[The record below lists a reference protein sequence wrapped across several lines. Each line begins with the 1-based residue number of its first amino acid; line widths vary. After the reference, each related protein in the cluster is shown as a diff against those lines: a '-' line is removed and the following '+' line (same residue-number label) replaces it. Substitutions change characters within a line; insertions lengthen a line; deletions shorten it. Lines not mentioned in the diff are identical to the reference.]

1 MFVAL
6 GRVAHEFHRRL
17 VYRSPMTASTRQ
29 DLLAFLDRLGV
40 AHRTHDHA
48 PVFTVAESGAIKRD
62 MPGGHTKN
70 LFLKDK
76 AGRLFLLCAL
86 AETKINL
93 NALAKLLKAGRFSF
107 GSPEL
112 LLEAL
117 GVTPGSVTVFALIND
132 RLGRVALLLDE
143 ALLHIDPVNFHPLS
157 NDATTAVSPAG
168 LMTFLEATGHAPL
181 RIAFD
186 AAGAPAAVE

>member
-1 MFVAL
+1 M
-6 GRVAHEFHRRL
+6 
-17 VYRSPMTASTRQ
+17 
-29 DLLAFLDRLGV
+29 
-40 AHRTHDHA
+40 
-48 PVFTVAESGAIKRD
+48 FTVAESDTIKRD

-76 AGRLFLLCAL
+76 TGRLFLLCAL

-117 GVTPGSVTVFALIND
+117 GVTPGSVTAFALIND
-132 RLGRVALLLDE
+132 RLGRVSLLLDE
-143 ALLHIDPVNFHPLS
+143 ALLHVDPVNFHPLS

-168 LMTFLEATGHAPL
+168 LMAFLDATGHAPQ

-186 AAGAPAAVE
+186 PDGAPAAVE

>member
-1 MFVAL
+1 
-6 GRVAHEFHRRL
+6 
-17 VYRSPMTASTRQ
+17 MTASTRQ
-29 DLLAFLDRLGV
+29 DLFDFLDRLGV

-48 PVFTVAESGAIKRD
+48 PVFTVAESETIKLD

-70 LFLKDK
+70 LFLRDK

-86 AETKINL
+86 AETKIQL

-112 LLEAL
+112 LFEAL
-117 GVTPGSVTVFALIND
+117 GVTPGSVTIFAVLND

-143 ALLHIDPVNFHPLS
+143 ALLHVDPVNFHPLA
-157 NDATTAVSPAG
+157 NDATTAVSPTG
-168 LMTFLEATGHAPL
+168 LMVFLAATGHPPQ

-186 AAGAPAAVE
+186 PDGTPVAVE

>member
-1 MFVAL
+1 MA
-6 GRVAHEFHRRL
+6 A
-17 VYRSPMTASTRQ
+17 TRQ
-29 DLLAFLDRLGV
+29 DLLDMLDRLGV

-93 NALAKLLKAGRFSF
+93 NAFAKTMKAGRFSF
-107 GSPEL
+107 GAPDL
-112 LLEAL
+112 LFDAL

-132 RLGRVALLLDE
+132 TLGRVGLLLDE
-143 ALLHIDPVNFHPLS
+143 GLLHVDPVNFHPLA
-157 NDATTAVSPAG
+157 NNATTAVSPAG
-168 LMTFLEATGHAPL
+168 LLAFLDATGHAPQ
-181 RIAFD
+181 RFRFD
-186 AAGAPAAVE
+186 ADGAPAPVE

>member
-1 MFVAL
+1 
-6 GRVAHEFHRRL
+6 
-17 VYRSPMTASTRQ
+17 MTASTRQ
-29 DLLAFLDRLGV
+29 DLFDFLDRLGV
-40 AHRTHDHA
+40 ARRTHDHA
-48 PVFTVAESGAIKRD
+48 PVFTVAESETIKLD

-70 LFLKDK
+70 LFLRDK

-86 AETKINL
+86 AETKIQL

-112 LLEAL
+112 LFEAP
-117 GVTPGSVTVFALIND
+117 GVTPGSVTIFALLND

-143 ALLHIDPVNFHPLS
+143 ALLHVDPVNFHPLA
-157 NDATTAVSPAG
+157 NDATTAVSPTG
-168 LMTFLEATGHAPL
+168 LMVFLAATGHLPQ

-186 AAGAPAAVE
+186 PDGTPVAVE

>member
-1 MFVAL
+1 
-6 GRVAHEFHRRL
+6 
-17 VYRSPMTASTRQ
+17 MTASTRQ
-29 DLLAFLDRLGV
+29 DLFDFLDRLGV
-40 AHRTHDHA
+40 AHQTYDHA
-48 PVFTVAESGAIKRD
+48 PVFTVAESETIKLD

-86 AETKINL
+86 AETKISL
-93 NALAKLLKAGRFSF
+93 NVLAKTLKAGRFSF

-117 GVTPGSVTVFALIND
+117 GVTPGSVTIFALLND
-132 RLGRVALLLDE
+132 RLGRVSLLLDE
-143 ALLHIDPVNFHPLS
+143 GLLHVDPVNFHPLS

-168 LMTFLEATGHAPL
+168 LLAFLGATGHPPQ

-186 AAGAPAAVE
+186 ADGNPTAVE